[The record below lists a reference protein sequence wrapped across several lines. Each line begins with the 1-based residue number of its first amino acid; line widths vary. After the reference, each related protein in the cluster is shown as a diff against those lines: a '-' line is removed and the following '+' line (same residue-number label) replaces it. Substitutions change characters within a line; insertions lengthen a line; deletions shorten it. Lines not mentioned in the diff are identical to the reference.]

1 MIVYFAAGGSRQ
13 AIEIC
18 TQVAEVEAGVL
29 RCPLLFS
36 YVYRDNVRHLL
47 GYLNRNDLQIDN
59 VMLDSGAFSVKT
71 GRATVRL
78 EKYASYAHDLLTSQF
93 IQKKVQQL
101 ELVNL
106 DVIPKHRKNRQER
119 EQCAKESFDNWIRLK
134 ELGVDTLP
142 VFHAR
147 ESFKWL
153 DKMLEQSS
161 YIGLGGAVD
170 QSVEANSEWFDLVF
184 TYLDKLNI
192 PNLKVH
198 GFGQTSRRIL
208 ERYSWTS
215 VDSTSAFKAAGYGKI
230 FYDYYTRATINV
242 MNLRRGADEINK
254 EKSQD

>member
-1 MIVYFAAGGSRQ
+1 MIVFFAVSGARQ
-13 AIEIC
+13 AVEIC
-18 TQVAEVEAGVL
+18 TRMADVKDGVVH
-29 RCPLLFS
+29 CPLLFS
-36 YVYRDNVRHLL
+36 YVYQDNLL
-47 GYLNRNDLQIDN
+47 NLLSYLNREELRIDN
-59 VMLDSGAFSVKT
+59 VMLDSGAFSVLT
-71 GRATVRL
+71 GRATVKL
-78 EKYASYAHDLLTSQF
+78 EEYANYAHDLLTSQF
-93 IQKKVQQL
+93 VQKKVRQI

-106 DVIPKHRKNRQER
+106 DVIAKHRKNRQER
-119 EQCAKESFDNWIRLK
+119 EQCAKESYDNWIRLK

-161 YIGLGGAVD
+161 YIGLGGVAD
-170 QSVEANSEWFDLVF
+170 QSVKANSEWFDLVF
-184 TYLDKLNI
+184 TYLKKLNI

-208 ERYSWTS
+208 ERYDWTS

-230 FYDYYTRATINV
+230 FYNYNTRATINV